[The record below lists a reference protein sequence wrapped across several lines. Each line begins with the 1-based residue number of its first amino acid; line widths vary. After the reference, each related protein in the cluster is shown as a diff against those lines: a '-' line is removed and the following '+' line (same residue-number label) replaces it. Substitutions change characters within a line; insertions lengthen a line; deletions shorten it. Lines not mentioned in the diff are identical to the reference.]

1 VGLELAHVQGVMQLY
16 CRALSGEPVDVLG
29 APVLVHKGLGWV
41 DDTAASTD
49 GTRIFLPPRV
59 ERFPIRQDNFTWLKV
74 VATHQVAHL
83 EFGSFAFSFDIPSTL
98 FSDRRFRRETPTGQ
112 RWEAQGQQR
121 PSPPCFTAMERFL
134 RLFANRR
141 LVLDIFTILEDCRVD
156 ACIATAYPGMR
167 SVLRRAQAAALASR
181 PRIESLPVQETLV
194 GLLLRMS
201 LEAFTDLPV
210 PRDYEKVALLLAR
223 LLQRLRTVGA
233 TVEDTAE
240 ATLRAYSLISPI
252 PNAGQTAEQWRTAA
266 FDAPG
271 DYSESAYETLLRQW
285 SATRL
290 AGEALGAGQAY
301 RRLPRVDYRGD
312 FKPAMVQLLAQL
324 QQGRHRQDDVS
335 VLSRE
340 VLEQAL
346 QEGIEVVWDEEYDG
360 PSTGI
365 PLLVRNLVQE
375 VGVPPLPAGGG
386 GSRQADD
393 AQGGPLEAHEVRTY
407 VYDEW
412 DCGEAAYKPRWCL
425 VKETVLAEGGLT
437 FYDAALRQYRVLL
450 TALTRQFERLR
461 PARLRKVYRLVDG
474 EDLDL
479 NAALE
484 AWADLRM
491 HVPPEE
497 KIYWRR
503 DRVQRDVA
511 VAFLLD
517 MSASTAEPLALGDPD
532 AKRLID
538 LAKESLVLLIQAL
551 EVVGDTYGIYGFSG
565 YGRDNV
571 EFYVIKDLQERF
583 GDRIK
588 RRLDT
593 ITPAHATRMGAAIRH
608 AIARLESQ
616 DAATRLLFLLSDGR
630 PQDRDYPRKGIDKDY
645 AVHDTHMALL
655 EAKRKRITPFCLTV
669 NQAGHDYM
677 QAMCGDIGY
686 EVLEST
692 ASLPTRMPTLYRT
705 LTS

>member
-1 VGLELAHVQGVMQLY
+1 VGLELAHVQGVLQLY
-16 CRALSGEPVDVLG
+16 CRALTGTPVDVLG
-29 APVLVHKGLGWV
+29 ALALVHKGLGWV

-59 ERFPIRQDNFTWLKV
+59 ERFPIWQDNFAWLKV

-83 EFGSFAFSFDIPSTL
+83 EFGSFAFSFDTPSTL
-98 FSDRRFRRETPTGQ
+98 FSDRRSLHETATRQ
-112 RWEAQGQQR
+112 RWEAQGQQQR
-121 PSPPCFTAMERFL
+121 LIPPCLTAMERFL
-134 RLFANRR
+134 GLFANRR
-141 LVLDIFTILEDCRVD
+141 LALDIFTVLEDCRLD
-156 ACIATAYPGMR
+156 ARIAAVYPGMR
-167 SVLRRAQAAALASR
+167 SALRRAQAAALASR
-181 PRIESLPVQETLV
+181 PRIEALPVQETLV
-194 GLLLRMS
+194 ELLLRMS
-201 LEAFTDLPV
+201 LEGFTELSV
-210 PRDYEKVALLLAR
+210 PQDDEEVALLLACV
-223 LLQRLRTVGA
+223 LHRLRTVGA

-240 ATLRAYSLISPI
+240 ATLRAYTLISPMA
-252 PNAGQTAEQWRTAA
+252 NVRQAAERWRTAA

-271 DYSESAYETLLRQW
+271 DFSEAAYETLLRQW

-290 AGEALGAGQAY
+290 AGDAPGAGQTY
-301 RRLPRVDYRGD
+301 RRLPPVDYRGD
-312 FKPAMVQLLAQL
+312 FKPALVQLLAQL
-324 QQGRHRQDDVS
+324 QRGQHRRDDGS
-335 VLSRE
+335 ELSRE

-346 QEGIEVVWDEEYDG
+346 QAGVEVVWDEEYDG
-360 PSTGI
+360 PNTGI
-365 PLLVRNLVQE
+365 PLLVRNLLQE
-375 VGVPPLPAGGG
+375 VGVPLLPAGG
-386 GSRQADD
+386 GSRQAND

-412 DCGEAAYKPRWCL
+412 DCCDVAYKPRWCL
-425 VKETVLAEGGLT
+425 VKETVLAEGELT
-437 FYDAALRQYRVLL
+437 FYDATLRQYRALL
-450 TALTRQFERLR
+450 TALTRQFERLLPTR
-461 PARLRKVYRLVDG
+461 VRKVCRLVDG

-503 DRVQRDVA
+503 DHVQRDVA

-517 MSASTAEPLALGDPD
+517 MSASTAEPLDMGDPD

-551 EVVGDTYGIYGFSG
+551 QVVGDTYGIYGFSG

-571 EFYVIKDLQERF
+571 EFYVIKDLEERF

-608 AIARLESQ
+608 AIAKLESR
-616 DAATRLLFLLSDGR
+616 DAATRLLLLLSDGR
-630 PQDRDYPRKGIDKDY
+630 PQDRDYPRNGIDKDY
-645 AVHDTHMALL
+645 AVHDTHIALL

-669 NQAGHDYM
+669 DQAGHDYM

-686 EVLEST
+686 EVLESI
-692 ASLPTRMPTLYRT
+692 ASLPTRLPTLYRT
-705 LTS
+705 LTF